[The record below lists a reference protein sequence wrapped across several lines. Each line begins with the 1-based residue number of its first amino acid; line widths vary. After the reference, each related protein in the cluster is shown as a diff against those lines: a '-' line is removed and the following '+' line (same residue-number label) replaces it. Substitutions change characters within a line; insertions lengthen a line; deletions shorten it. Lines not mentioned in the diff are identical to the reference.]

1 MDDCHRT
8 YFQPRTQV
16 SFQKLGIDPK
26 IKFRLNS
33 SLGDFDRPFEK
44 GSIAT
49 VFHVQEV
56 VRIALQDMSLTE
68 REGIPMAHSNK
79 IKYEFEKLSY
89 HASSVWND
97 WQEAVKEAGGVISKI
112 LQKMF
117 GVRLGEGGW
126 WIPHTNNDHIEVVK
140 TVSVGQRDRSA
151 KITGH
156 SPSNEIWICGETGLR
171 LVWQGFLKVP
181 LQH

>member
-1 MDDCHRT
+1 MTVTFELISSPEPEFH
-8 YFQPRTQV
+8 FE
-16 SFQKLGIDPK
+16 KLRIDPK

-33 SLGDFDRPFEK
+33 SLVDVDRPFEK

-56 VRIALQDMSLTE
+56 VRIALLDIGFTD

-97 WQEAVKEAGGVISKI
+97 WQEAVKEAGGAISKI
-112 LQKMF
+112 YKRCLE
-117 GVRLGEGGW
+117 L
-126 WIPHTNNDHIEVVK
+126 D
-140 TVSVGQRDRSA
+140 SA
-151 KITGH
+151 KEVGGFRTEIMIT
-156 SPSNEIWICGETGLR
+156 
-171 LVWQGFLKVP
+171 
-181 LQH
+181 